1 MRITFEVD
9 TNDTT
14 TTTKILYR
22 IADLFEEIDKG
33 KAAPVPTS
41 MAAPSM
47 ATTSMENAVVTPV
60 AQVPEVPFTPT
71 VPPVPAAAPAPA
83 PVAPSPAPVASAPAL
98 TVADLMRAAG
108 ELVVAD
114 PNVRPQIQAIIRA
127 TGAGSVSA
135 IPADQIPTVA
145 AQLQQL
151 GAVFN
156 R

>member
-1 MRITFEVD
+1 MRITFDID

-14 TTTKILYR
+14 TATRILYK
-22 IADLFEEIDKG
+22 IADLFEELDKG
-33 KAAPVPTS
+33 KTAPTPVP
-41 MAAPSM
+41 
-47 ATTSMENAVVTPV
+47 
-60 AQVPEVPFTPT
+60 
-71 VPPVPAAAPAPA
+71 AAPAPA
-83 PVAPSPAPVASAPAL
+83 PMEAAVQPIPQAATVPEVPFAATVPTAPAPAPAPVASAPAL
-98 TVADLMRAAG
+98 TVSDLMRAAG